1 MPLLTS
7 WLVDGCIQAPSTTLF
22 FTPQN
27 GGSLR
32 QTPKIGKKKLIKKPD
47 VSKGFFIKFFF
58 QFLAFNSLAN
68 FSNF

>member
-32 QTPKIGKKKLIKKPD
+32 QTPKIGKKI
-47 VSKGFFIKFFF
+47 
-58 QFLAFNSLAN
+58 
-68 FSNF
+68 